1 MAMGKAAMYLPCGI
15 ECDACGGEAELAYK
29 VDLAAASRARS
40 MFKPAW
46 FRQVRQEVEEAAR
59 AEGWAVSA
67 AGSYCPECADKLEA
81 GAIRPADTVSAR
93 GLIADMALI
102 VKNRPARGKKED

>member
-1 MAMGKAAMYLPCGI
+1 M
-15 ECDACGGEAELAYK
+15 
-29 VDLAAASRARS
+29 
-40 MFKPAW
+40 
-46 FRQVRQEVEEAAR
+46 
-59 AEGWAVSA
+59 SA

>member
-1 MAMGKAAMYLPCGI
+1 MGKAAMYLPCGI
-15 ECDACGGEAELAYK
+15 ECDGCGTEAELAYK

-81 GAIRPADTVSAR
+81 GSIRPADTVSAR

-102 VKNRPARGKKED
+102 VKTRPGRNGKEG